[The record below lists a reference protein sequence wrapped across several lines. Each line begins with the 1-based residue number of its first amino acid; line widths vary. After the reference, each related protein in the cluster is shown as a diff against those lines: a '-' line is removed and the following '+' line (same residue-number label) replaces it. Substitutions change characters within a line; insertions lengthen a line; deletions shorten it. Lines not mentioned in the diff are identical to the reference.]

1 MKLQKMKRQ
10 NYINTN
16 KVYIISEI
24 GINHNGSYKKAKDLI
39 TISKKIGVNAVKF
52 QIRDIKEL
60 YNKNV
65 NFKKNNIE
73 ASNQYIYSE
82 LKRTNLN
89 NKDYLKLFKFA
100 KNLDLDVI
108 VTPFDIKSINL
119 TKSKMV
125 DFIKIGSPDLESF
138 FIMKKCLKINK
149 SIILST
155 GMSNL
160 QSLKKNF
167 KWYAKKD
174 NCYYLH
180 CCSSYPPD
188 QREINLRFIDTLKK
202 YHGKN
207 IGYSGHEEGYG
218 PTLLS
223 LFFGARIIE
232 RHITI
237 DKNSI
242 GPDHTSS
249 LEPEEFKQMVNKI
262 RKIDKFISRNKK
274 ISLNK
279 FIKKFRLNKHVN
291 SLGINKKILSQNAL
305 FNKKILGKSL
315 VYKRNI
321 KKGAFL
327 KLNMIEEKSP
337 GYGITGINLKKFL
350 NKKIVRDVKINEY
363 LSNNDF
369 RLKKEIKFKI
379 PIRWGIIGR
388 LGDFENFIDKK
399 PDIIEIHLT
408 WRELVY
414 PKIINKKYC
423 NELVVHAPEYYKDQ
437 LVDFTTNNKKITNLS
452 IEMMEQTINLTKKI
466 QNNFIVTNPKGTR
479 IILHPG
485 GHSINKN
492 NNINKKEKYIN
503 LIKNLEKIKTENVEI
518 LLENMP
524 PFPWY
529 FGGRY
534 YQNFFMNSKDI
545 SSFCN
550 ETSYKIC
557 FDLSHAKLFCNYKNY
572 NFDKFTKEIAKNVSY
587 LHIADASG
595 HDGEGLQI
603 GEGDIN
609 FYKFFKN
616 FKNFNTG
623 FVPEVWQGHL
633 DQGYGFKLALKNIST
648 ILKKISSK
656 RCHH

>member
-1 MKLQKMKRQ
+1 MKLLKMKKQ
-10 NYINTN
+10 NYINTK

-24 GINHNGSYKKAKDLI
+24 GINHNGSYKIAKKLI
-39 TISKKIGVNAVKF
+39 LISKKIGANAVKF
-52 QIRDIKEL
+52 QIRNLQKI
-60 YNKNV
+60 YNKNI
-65 NFKKNNIE
+65 NFKKNNLE
-73 ASNQYIYSE
+73 SSNQYIYSE

-89 NKDYLKLFKFA
+89 KKDYLKLFKFA
-100 KNLDLDVI
+100 KNIGLEVI
-108 VTPFDIKSINL
+108 ITPFDEHSANIAKNN
-119 TKSKMV
+119 MV

-138 FIMKKCLKINK
+138 FIMNKCLKIKK

-160 QSLKKNF
+160 QEIKKIF
-167 KWYAKKD
+167 KLNSKKK

-188 QREINLRFIDTLKK
+188 QKEINLKFINTLKK

-232 RHITI
+232 RHITL

-242 GPDHTSS
+242 GADHNSS
-249 LEPEEFKQMVNKI
+249 LEPKEFKEMINKI
-262 RKIDKFISRNKK
+262 NEIDKFISENKR
-274 ISLNK
+274 ISLNQY
-279 FIKKFRLNKHVN
+279 IKKFKLNKYRN
-291 SLGINKKILSQNAL
+291 SIGINKKILSQNAL

-321 KKGAFL
+321 KKNTFL
-327 KLNMIEEKSP
+327 RMDMIEEKSP
-337 GYGITGINLKKFL
+337 GYGITGINLKKFI
-350 NKKIVRDVKINEY
+350 NKKIIKNVKKNEY

-369 RLKKEIKFKI
+369 SLKKEIKFQM
-379 PIRWGIIGR
+379 PMRWGIIGR
-388 LGDFENFIDKK
+388 LGDFENFIDTK

-408 WRELVY
+408 WRELVN
-414 PKIINKKYC
+414 PKIIDKNYS
-423 NELVVHAPEYYKDQ
+423 NELIVHAPEYYKDQ
-437 LVDFTTNNKKITNLS
+437 LVDFTTDNKKITNLS
-452 IEMMEQTINLTKKI
+452 IEMLEQTINLTKKI
-466 QNNFIVTNPKGTR
+466 QNNFTVSNPKGTR

-485 GHSINKN
+485 GHSTNLEK
-492 NNINKKEKYIN
+492 NINKKEKYIN
-503 LIKNLEKIKTENVEI
+503 LMKNLKKLKTENVEI
-518 LLENMP
+518 ILENMP

-534 YQNFFMNSKDI
+534 YQNFFMNSKEI
-545 SSFCN
+545 SSFCK
-550 ETSYKIC
+550 ESSYKIC
-557 FDLSHAKLFCNYKNY
+557 FDLSHAKLFCNFKNY
-572 NFDKFTKEIAKNVSY
+572 NFSNFTKEIAQNVSY

-595 HDGEGLQI
+595 YDGEGLQI
-603 GEGDIN
+603 GKGDIN
-609 FYKFFKN
+609 FYKFFEN

-623 FVPEVWQGHL
+623 FVPEIWQGHL
-633 DQGYGFKLALKNIST
+633 DRGYGFKLALKNISK

-656 RCHH
+656 KCYH